1 MWNFDIGLT
10 GLDAARKG
18 LDVIGNNIANAATD
32 GYHRQSVE
40 LTPAYARQDGA
51 ISIGGGV
58 TVEGVKRLMDSFLEL
73 EILNQQSTL
82 GQVSQESETLSSV
95 ESAFGELGSNTNDT
109 GLNAAINKFFSA
121 LSDLSAHPD
130 SAVYQDEVLS
140 AGEEMAGK
148 FRTLGNFLDNTESQI
163 RLQSDTVVSQI
174 NTISSQIAE
183 LNGHIQDIEMGG
195 SDANNLL
202 DQRDQL
208 INQLSQLVGIQT
220 QQRDF
225 GVVDVTIGGTPI
237 VMGTT
242 TTQLESGLGSNGL
255 LGVGPTGANNYQTDI
270 EGGQLGGLLTLSNT
284 TISDIK
290 SNLDSLART
299 IISQVNQCHCQGVGS
314 DGSFTELTGWVMPD
328 ETLSDCV
335 PPLNNGSFY
344 IRVTDTAT
352 GQATRYEIEV
362 NPQTDTLSTI
372 ASDISDNVPGLSA
385 SVAGGRL
392 SIRASSGYK
401 FDFLPAVLSSPTNVL
416 IDSGS
421 HLSATASGV
430 YTGTENLTFTFTV
443 VGTDAVGNDNLQ
455 LHVEAK
461 DEDGNTV
468 DIPVDTLNIGS
479 GYAAGDQLDLGNGIK
494 IAIGAGDLHAGDKFE
509 VNAYASADT
518 SGFLAA
524 TGLNAFFSGTNA
536 SNIAIAG
543 NVSDSPG
550 RIATSLGADMTDNT
564 NALRLAA
571 LADTKSSDLGSLT
584 PGDFYRRLVTDIG
597 QQLSGKQS
605 SKTNAENL
613 MQNLTSQQSEI
624 SGVDMNEEA
633 AQMLVYEQMF
643 QAMAKYLATVQ
654 TTLTSLF
661 NLTGSTTG

>member
-1 MWNFDIGLT
+1 MWNFDIGLS

-18 LDVIGNNIANAATD
+18 LDVIGNNIANAATE
-32 GYHRQSVE
+32 GYHRQSLT
-40 LTPAYARQDGA
+40 LTPASVRPDGG
-51 ISIGGGV
+51 ITIGGGV
-58 TVEGVKRLMDSFLEL
+58 SIEGITRLMDTFLEL

-82 GQVSQESETLSSV
+82 GQVSQEALILSSM
-95 ESAFGELGSNTNDT
+95 ESAFGELGSNTGDT
-109 GLNAAINKFFSA
+109 GLNAAINKFFST
-121 LSDLSAHPD
+121 LSDLSAHPASD
-130 SAVYQDEVLS
+130 IYQNAVLS
-140 AGEEMAGK
+140 AAEELAGK
-148 FRTLGNFLDNTESQI
+148 FRTLGSFLDNLQLQI
-163 RLQSDTVVSQI
+163 RLQSETIVSQI
-174 NTISSQIAE
+174 NSISAQIAE

-208 INQLSQLVGIQT
+208 INQLSQLVGVQT

-225 GVVDVTIGGTPI
+225 GVVDVDINGIPI

-242 TTQLESGLGSNGL
+242 TMQLETGLNSDGL
-255 LGVGPTGANNYQTDI
+255 LGITPEGTYNYQTNI
-270 EGGQLGGLLTLSNT
+270 SGGQLGALLTLQNT

-290 SNLDSLART
+290 SSLDTLART
-299 IISQVNQCHCQGVGS
+299 LISQVNQYHCQGVGS

-328 ETLSDCV
+328 ETLSNCV
-335 PPLNNGSFY
+335 PPLAAGSFF

-352 GQATRYEIEV
+352 GQIQRYEIEV
-362 NPQTDTLSTI
+362 DPETDTLSTI

-392 SIRASSGYK
+392 TLQAAAGFE
-401 FDFLPAVLSSPTNVL
+401 FDFLPAVLPTPATVTLDPASNL
-416 IDSGS
+416 D
-421 HLSATASGV
+421 ATASGI
-430 YTGTENLTFTFTV
+430 YTGTQNLTFTFTV
-443 VGTDAVGNDNLQ
+443 VGSDTVGNGTLQ
-455 LHVEAK
+455 LQVEAR
-461 DEDGNTV
+461 DEDGN
-468 DIPVDTLNIGS
+468 PVDVPIGTLNIGA
-479 GYAAGDQLDLGNGIK
+479 GYAAGDLLDLGNGIK
-494 IAIGAGDLHAGDKFE
+494 IAIGAGDLHDGDQFE
-509 VNAYASADT
+509 INAYTNTNT
-518 SGFLAA
+518 SGFLSAV
-524 TGLNAFFSGTNA
+524 GLNAFFSGTNA

-571 LADTKSSDLGSLT
+571 LAETELSDIDSLA

-597 QQLSGKQS
+597 QQLSVKQA

-613 MQNLTSQQSEI
+613 IQNLTSQQSEI

-654 TTLTSLF
+654 NTLTNLF
-661 NLTGSTTG
+661 ELTR

>member
-18 LDVIGNNIANAATD
+18 LDVIGNNIANAATE
-32 GYHRQSVE
+32 GYHRQSIE
-40 LTPAYARQDGA
+40 LTPAFARPDSG
-51 ISIGGGV
+51 ITIGGGV
-58 TVEGVKRLMDSFLEL
+58 SVEGVKRLMDTFLEL

-95 ESAFGELGSNTNDT
+95 ESAFGELSTDTNDT
-109 GLNAAINKFFSA
+109 GLNAAISKFFSS

-140 AGEEMAGK
+140 AGEEMTGQ
-148 FRTLGNFLDNTESQI
+148 FRTLGNFLDSTESQI
-163 RLQSDTVVSQI
+163 RQQSDTVVSQI

-208 INQLSQLVGIQT
+208 INQLSQLAGVQT

-225 GVVDVTIGGTPI
+225 GVVDVSVGGTPL

-242 TTQLESGLGSNGL
+242 TTQLETGLNSDGL
-255 LGVGPTGANNYQTDI
+255 LGITPAGAYNYQTDI
-270 EGGQLGGLLTLSNT
+270 EGGQLGGLMTLYNT

-290 SNLDSLART
+290 GNLDTLART
-299 IISQVNQCHCQGVGS
+299 LISQVNQCHCQGVGS
-314 DGSFTELTGWVMPD
+314 DGSFTQLTGWVMPN
-328 ETLSDCV
+328 EVLSDCV
-335 PPLNNGSFY
+335 PPLNDGSFY
-344 IRVTDTAT
+344 IRVTDSAGETK
-352 GQATRYEIEV
+352 RYEIKV
-362 NPQTDTLSTI
+362 NPQTDTLSSI

-385 SVAGGRL
+385 SVSGGRL
-392 SIRASSGYK
+392 SIQAASGYK

-421 HLSATASGV
+421 HLSVTASGI

-443 VGTDAVGNDNLQ
+443 VGNGAVGNDNLQ
-455 LHVEAK
+455 LHVTAK
-461 DEDGNTV
+461 DKDGNAV
-468 DIPVDTLNIGS
+468 DIPVNTLNIGS

-494 IAIGAGDLHAGDKFE
+494 IAVGAGGLHDGDKFD
-509 VNAYASADT
+509 VNAYASTDT

-524 TGLNAFFSGTNA
+524 VGLNTFFSGTNA
-536 SNIAIAG
+536 SNIAIADS
-543 NVSDSPG
+543 VSDSPG
-550 RIATSLGADMTDNT
+550 KIATSLGADMTDNT
-564 NALRLAA
+564 NAARLAA
-571 LADTKSSDLGSLT
+571 LADTGISDLGSLT

-597 QQLSGKQS
+597 QQLSVKQN
-605 SKTNAENL
+605 SKTNAEDL
-613 MQNLTSQQSEI
+613 MQNLTNQQSEI